1 MYRNLLLFKIRQITR
16 IYRFI
21 SLMIAVLFLSTAF
34 QLHKEY
40 YSLTEI
46 NYNTNEKAL
55 QISMRLFIDDIDLA
69 LKKHYDKSIELG
81 AEEETEDVDRFLRMY
96 LNQKFVLNVNDI
108 PTLYDYLGKEF
119 EKDVMY
125 VYLEV
130 VDIDSIGKISVQNSV
145 LTELFYEQENIIK
158 LFINDLNK
166 SMILTK
172 ENDKGMLKF

>member
-1 MYRNLLLFKIRQITR
+1 
-16 IYRFI
+16 
-21 SLMIAVLFLSTAF
+21 MIAVLFSLTAF
-34 QLHKEY
+34 QLHEEH

-46 NYNTNEKAL
+46 NYNTKENAL
-55 QISMRLFIDDIDLA
+55 QISMHLFTNDIDLA

-81 AEEETEDVDRFLRMY
+81 TEEEAEDADRFLRMY

-108 PTLYDYLGKEF
+108 PILYDYLGKEF

-130 VDIDSIGKISVQNSV
+130 ADIDSISNITVQNSV

-158 LFINDLNK
+158 IFINDLNK
-166 SMILTK
+166 SLILTK